1 MRLRRILKHLAT
13 PARVV
18 HRAFPER
25 IWEAVESAVREAEQ
39 AHAIELRVVV
49 EARLP
54 LVGLLRGQTARERAI
69 ELFTLLRVWDT
80 EHNSGV
86 LIYVQM
92 ADRKIEIVAD
102 RGINAK
108 VKQAEWDAICGR
120 ITQTFR
126 EGRFE
131 DGAMLGISEIG
142 ALVKAH
148 IPPPQGGDARELPDK
163 PLVL

>member
-1 MRLRRILKHLAT
+1 M
-13 PARVV
+13 
-18 HRAFPER
+18 HRAFPPR
-25 IWEAVESAVREAEQ
+25 VWEAVESAVREAEQ
-39 AHAIELRVVV
+39 AHDIELRVVV

-54 LVGLLRGQTARERAI
+54 VVRLLRGETSRERAI

-86 LIYVQM
+86 LIYVQF
-92 ADRKIEIVAD
+92 ADRKLEIVAD

-108 VKQAEWDAICGR
+108 VEQSEWNAICGR
-120 ITQTFR
+120 ITQAFR

-142 ALVKAH
+142 ALVKTR
-148 IPPPQGGDARELPDK
+148 IPPPRGPHPDELPDK
-163 PLVL
+163 PLLL